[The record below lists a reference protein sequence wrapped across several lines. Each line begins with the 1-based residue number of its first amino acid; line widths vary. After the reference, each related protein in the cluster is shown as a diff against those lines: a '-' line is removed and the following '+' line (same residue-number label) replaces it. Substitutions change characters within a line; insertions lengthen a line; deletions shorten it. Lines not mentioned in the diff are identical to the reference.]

1 MKIRPLGN
9 FKQLGTNITLDSTL
23 IYDAIP
29 ASNQPEYIRDGK
41 VFALIPRFNG
51 DDSFLLVRGEYEEIA
66 PPTRK
71 PRTPQIPVPWSPHG
85 NPDHPSRH
93 TI

>member
-29 ASNQPEYIRDGK
+29 ASNQPEYIRAGK

-66 PPTRK
+66 PPTRQ